1 MLVPKMHLNY
11 LKLEEENNWLM
22 SAFNR
27 VPTFLM
33 FSPFFSS
40 FVAMLVQWDN
50 HCLPRLI
57 PIKQDIVCEAF

>member
-40 FVAMLVQWDN
+40 FVAMLVQ
-50 HCLPRLI
+50 
-57 PIKQDIVCEAF
+57 